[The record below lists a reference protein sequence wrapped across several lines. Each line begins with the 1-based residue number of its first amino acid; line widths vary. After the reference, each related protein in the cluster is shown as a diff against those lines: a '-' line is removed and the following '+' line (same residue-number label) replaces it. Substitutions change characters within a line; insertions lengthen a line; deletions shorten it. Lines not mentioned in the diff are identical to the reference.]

1 MQAQMSM
8 RRKRSFWWL
17 VRRHWS
23 TALAYLIVT
32 LVSIMVLIPILAGFV
47 TAFKPGLI
55 QIASPPVWLFQPTLD
70 NFERVLFAKK
80 GLLNL
85 RNSIIVTVL
94 SIGVSLLVGVPA
106 AYSLARLR
114 MRGRQQLLGWII
126 SLRMIPPV
134 VVALPF
140 FVLID
145 RMKLYDTYIGLSLT
159 YLSFSIPMII
169 WIMRGYFARTPLLE
183 ESAMV
188 DGCSRLQ
195 AVVRVLLPVVMPGLA
210 ATALLVAM
218 VAWNEYLLA
227 LILTGRNTATLPI
240 AAVTYVTRVRVE
252 WGELFAMNLIIAAPV
267 LLLAATLRHH
277 LVRGLT
283 FGLFE

>member
-1 MQAQMSM
+1 M
-8 RRKRSFWWL
+8 RQRRFWG
-17 VRRHWS
+17 
-23 TALAYLIVT
+23 AAFAYLIIT
-32 LVSIMVLIPILAGFV
+32 LVSVMILIPILAAFI
-47 TAFKPGLI
+47 TAFKPGPI
-55 QIASPPVWLFQPTLD
+55 QMASPPVWVFQPTLD

-85 RNSIIVTVL
+85 RNSIIVTTL

-114 MRGRQQLLGWII
+114 MRGRKQLLGWII

-145 RMKLYDTYIGLSLT
+145 RMGLYDTYLGLSLT

-169 WIMRGYFARTPLLE
+169 WIMRGYFARTPHLE

-195 AVVRVLLPVVMPGLA
+195 AVWRVLLPVVMPGLA

-218 VAWNEYLLA
+218 VAWNEYMLA

-240 AAVTYVTRVRVE
+240 GAVTYVTRVRVE

-267 LLLAATLRHH
+267 LLLAATLHRH

-283 FGLFE
+283 FGMVE

>member
-1 MQAQMSM
+1 MQTANVM
-8 RRKRSFWWL
+8 RRQRSIWWQ
-17 VRRHWS
+17 VRGQWG
-23 TALAYLIVT
+23 TAVAYLIII
-32 LVSIMVLIPILAGFV
+32 LVSVMVLIPILAGFV

-55 QIASPPVWLFQPTLD
+55 QIASPPVWLFLPTLD
-70 NFERVLFAKK
+70 NFERVLLAKK

-85 RNSIIVTVL
+85 RNSIIVTFL
-94 SIGVSLLVGVPA
+94 SISVSMLVAVPA

-145 RMKLYDTYIGLSLT
+145 RLKLYDTYIGLSLT
-159 YLSFSIPMII
+159 YLSFIIPMII
-169 WIMRGYFARTPLLE
+169 WIMRGYFARTPHLE

-188 DGCSRLQ
+188 DGCNRLQ

-218 VAWNEYLLA
+218 VAWNEYMLA

-240 AAVTYVTRVRVE
+240 GAVTYVTRVRVE
-252 WGELFAMNLIIAAPV
+252 WGELFAMNLIIAAPI
-267 LLLAATLRHH
+267 LLLAATLRRH
-277 LVRGLT
+277 LARGLT
-283 FGLFE
+283 FGMFE